1 MTFHQIHSRF
11 GKLFY
16 MILFAIMLMS
26 GLAYAAQPSIAPSEN
41 AKPAPQSSTPA
52 PDDTTRF
59 DVKPTAPVKEKDLDN
74 KMLDLKDPD
83 NLKTDIEYDENQ
95 DSYTLG
101 SKIGDSYLNTPF
113 LLTPD
118 EYHKWSL
125 RKSMSAYY
133 RKKNADDFQNKDKK
147 PFDFTDMNFDLGPA
161 EKIFGPGG
169 VKIKTQGSAE
179 LKFGTNLRSVDNPSL
194 PIRNRRTFGFDF
206 DEKINLSLQGSIGDK
221 MNMDLNYNTESSFDY
236 DAKNL
241 KLQYEGKEDEIVKL
255 IEGGNVSMPTNNS
268 LIQGASSLFGIRT
281 DLQFGKLKLQ
291 AVASQKK
298 SISKSVSS
306 SGGTQLTSFEIQ
318 ADNYESNRHFFLSHF
333 FRNHYDN
340 WMKGLPT
347 IQSGVTINRVEVWIT
362 NKNGTTTDTRNIV
375 AFTDLGENSIMNT
388 KLWSGTGSAEP
399 ANTSNNL
406 YTTINTQYEGARSIN
421 TVSSTLDG
429 IAGFHGGIDY
439 EKLESARKLSSSEY
453 TINKTLGYI
462 SLKTPLQTDQ
472 VLAVAFEYT
481 YVGRTYQ
488 VGEFSTDQN
497 DNKRCLYVK
506 TLKNAANTPS
516 MYNWKLMMKNVY
528 SLGANA
534 VEQSNFRLDVK
545 YLSDTTGVYLSYLP
559 DARLKNQTLLRLLGM
574 DRLDNKKNA
583 NPNGYFD
590 FVPGYT
596 IDTSTGRIFLPCVEP
611 FGSYLRSAIGDD
623 ATADKYVFQELYDST
638 RTVAKQIIEKD
649 KFMFTGQ
656 YKATSD
662 NVISLGAMNVPRGSV
677 VVTAGGVTLTEG
689 SDYSVNYTTGE
700 VTIINQNILDAGTPI
715 SVSLEDNAESFN
727 RKTMLGLNW
736 EYDFTKNFLLGGTL
750 MHLKEQSL
758 TSKVAMG
765 NEPLNNTIWGL
776 NLSWKQKSQ
785 WLTDMLDKI
794 PFINVTEPSSINFT
808 AEFADLMTGKNN
820 QSQSHASYLDD
831 FENTKIA
838 IDISTPTEWT
848 ISSAP
853 LLFSESSLA
862 NDVRYGYNRAL
873 LSWYTIDPLF
883 TRRSSA
889 LTPSHIKSDL
899 EQLSNHYV
907 REIPR
912 TELFPNREITV
923 GQSSTLDILNLAYYP
938 NERGPYNL
946 NPDLSPEGK
955 LYNPKSHWGGM
966 MRSLSTT
973 DFETA
978 NVEYIEFWMMDPYIY
993 NRGKAGDFS
1002 GDFYIDL
1009 GDVSEDILKDGYKF
1023 YESGMPLNGDAT
1035 QYTEDVWGRIPT
1047 QSSVTYAFNTSTGA
1061 RAKQDIGFNGLSSSE
1076 EQQFPTYATY
1086 LNEIRSKVNAT
1097 VYDSIAADPAGD
1109 DYHYFRGSDFDAN
1122 KTSILDRYKHINNP
1136 EGNSVDTENS
1146 PEKYSTAYKTIPD
1159 AEDINRDYTLNEYN
1173 NYYEYRVHL
1182 SPDSMQ
1188 VGMGYIVDRR
1198 QAGVTLRNNTKATV
1212 NWYLFRIP
1220 IEEYQTRNGNISDF
1234 SSIRF
1239 MRMFLTN
1246 FSEPIVMR
1254 FATLE
1259 LVRGDWRNYTHALTG
1274 NTTQNATGA
1283 LEVSAVSLEENN
1295 DKTPVNYVLPPG
1307 ISRVIDRTQNQL
1319 LENNEQALNI
1329 TVKNLSSG
1337 DSRAVYKNTILDLRQ
1352 YKHIQMFAHANAL
1365 TGDAS
1370 LKDDETSVF
1379 IRLGSDYKNN
1389 YYEYEIPLK
1398 LTPSGK
1404 HYDTYTEAD
1413 CEAVWPKDN
1422 MLDIDFALLTNAKKN
1437 RNKQKSLGLAS
1448 YTTPYSEYDPNK
1460 PNNKVTVMGN
1470 PSIGE
1475 IRTMMIGIR
1484 NNARAVKSVEV
1495 WVNELRL
1502 QDYTDQGG
1510 WAARAKLDMKLS
1522 DLATVALSGHV
1533 ETSGFGGLEQGIN
1546 ERRNSDLYEYNV
1558 TTNVQ
1563 LGKFFPEKAKVA
1575 IPLYYSYSHRKV
1587 APKYNPLD
1595 TDMKLKD
1602 ALDALATKQEKDS
1615 LESITTTTTIDRN
1628 FSVSNARVNIATKRH
1643 PMPYD
1648 PANFSFGYAHS
1659 HKYVSGETTVRE
1671 TNDTWRV
1678 NSAYHYSPVYNG
1690 FEPFKSV
1697 KSKSPWWKILKDEKL
1712 NYLPQSLSL
1721 TSDINRT
1728 YYELQERDME
1738 NLSNSSLPLTWSS
1751 DFLWNRTMS
1760 LNWDF
1765 TSNIHASIQ
1774 TGTNAEIEE
1783 PYTPI
1788 NKNLYPDRY
1797 TAWKDSVWHSIRN
1810 FGTPLT
1816 FQQSFNASWK
1826 LPINKIPIF
1835 EWISA
1840 DANYDATYNWNRGSK
1855 LANRSSLGNT
1865 INNSRNIK
1873 VNGRL
1878 NMEQLYN
1885 KVPFLKATN
1894 RYFALLQSGN
1904 LSNNNDKTANN
1915 DDKKKN
1921 EPKYFEKEIQ
1931 LLKDSDTTLVIA
1943 HNQKSR
1949 KIRVSAILSD
1959 GKRYPIR
1966 YKIKNSNS
1974 IEILNKDTANIKLT
1988 VRPVKKDTDQ
1998 PWYKILRVLTR
2009 TAMLVRNVNIS
2020 YNDNY
2025 SMSLPGFM
2033 PNVGDFFGQNNS
2045 SGLTP
2050 GLDFAFGLTGEGYIN
2065 RAKQRGWLLNN
2076 DSVSS
2081 PATTN
2086 SSQNLQISATLEPI
2100 QGLKIDLNATRTVN
2114 RARSILYMYE
2124 GTPITQSGAFTM
2136 TTISLK
2142 SALEGIGTA
2151 DNGYQSKSFNRFVS
2165 YLSTFRN
2172 RVEAQYSG
2180 VKYPTTSTLSGKTFD
2195 PANGTVSQ
2203 YSSDVMVPA
2212 FIAAYC
2218 GGGEHGS
2225 LKLFPSITRLLPN
2238 WNISYAGL
2246 MGIPWIRQNF
2256 KSVTLEHAY
2265 KSIYAV
2271 GSYNSYSSFM
2281 TYMND
2286 LGFVNDATTGNP
2298 VPSSMYDIS
2307 TVSINEAFSPLC
2319 GISVTLN
2326 NNLTASL
2333 KYNRTRVLTLSMTSQ
2348 QITEALSKDFV
2359 IGMAY
2364 KINNLKLFGTPK
2376 RRKITNTRNQ
2386 KTKNANNKNQNQT
2399 PDDSEPV
2406 ETGMSNP
2413 LNIRLDFSLR
2423 NQSAVNR
2430 NIITLLSQATSG
2442 NKALKISFAADYTL
2456 SKLLTLSAY
2465 FDRQTTTPLLSS
2477 SAYPTTTQDFGISMK
2492 FSLAR

>member
-1 MTFHQIHSRF
+1 MKFHQIHPRF
-11 GKLFY
+11 GKLFC
-16 MILFAIMLMS
+16 ITLFAIMLMS
-26 GLAYAAQPSIAPSEN
+26 GLVYAAQPSIISTGDAQ
-41 AKPAPQSSTPA
+41 PQHASTTPA
-52 PDDTTRF
+52 TDDTTRF
-59 DVKPTAPVKEKDLDN
+59 QVKPTAPIKEKDLDD
-74 KMLDLKDPD
+74 KMGDLKDPD
-83 NLKTDIEYDENQ
+83 NLKTDVQYNENQ
-95 DSYTLG
+95 DTYTLG
-101 SKIGDSYLNTPF
+101 SKIGDNYLNTPF
-113 LLTPD
+113 LLTPE
-118 EYHKWSL
+118 EYHNWSL
-125 RKSMSAYY
+125 RKSMNAYY
-133 RKKNADDFQNKDKK
+133 RKKNADAFQNKDKK
-147 PFDFTDMNFDLGPA
+147 PFDFSDMNFDLGPA

-206 DEKINLSLQGSIGDK
+206 DEKVNLSLQGSIGDK
-221 MNMDLNYNTESSFDY
+221 MNMNLNYNTESSFDY
-236 DAKNL
+236 DSKNL

-255 IEGGNVSMPTNNS
+255 IEAGNVSMPTNNS
-268 LIQGASSLFGIRT
+268 LIQGATSLFGIRT

-291 AVASQKK
+291 TVASQKK

-306 SGGTQLTSFEIQ
+306 SGGSQLTSFEIQ
-318 ADNYESNRHFFLSHF
+318 ADNYEGNRHFFLSHF

-347 IQSGVTINRVEVWIT
+347 IQSGITINRVEVWIT

-375 AFTDLGENSIMNT
+375 AFTDLGENTVMNT
-388 KLWSGTGSAEP
+388 KLWSATGSAEP
-399 ANTSNNL
+399 SNSSNDL
-406 YTTINTQYEGARSIN
+406 YTTINSQYAGARSIN
-421 TVSSTLDG
+421 SVSSTLEA
-429 IAGFHGGIDY
+429 IPNFRGGIDY
-439 EKLESARKLSSSEY
+439 EKLESARKLSASEY
-453 TINKTLGYI
+453 TVNKNLGYI
-462 SLKTPLQTDQ
+462 SLRTTLQTDQ
-472 VLAVAFEYT
+472 VLAVAYEYT
-481 YVGRTYQ
+481 YMGRTYQ

-497 DNKRCLYVK
+497 DNKNCLYVK

-516 MYNWKLMMKNVY
+516 MNNWKLMMKNVY
-528 SLGANA
+528 SLGATS
-534 VEQSNFRLDVK
+534 VEQSNFRLDIK

-559 DARLKNQTLLRLLGM
+559 DSKLKNQTLLRLLGM
-574 DRLDNKKNA
+574 DRLDNKNNP

-590 FVPGYT
+590 FISGYT
-596 IDTSTGRIFLPCVEP
+596 IDPSTGRIFLPCVEP
-611 FGSYLRSAIGDD
+611 FGSYLRNAIGDD
-623 ATADKYVFQELYDST
+623 ATANKYVFQELYDST
-638 RTVAKQIIEKD
+638 RTAAKQIIEKD

-656 YKATSD
+656 YKATSG

-715 SVSLEDNAESFN
+715 NVSLEDNSESFN

-736 EYDFTKNFLLGGTL
+736 EYDFSKNFLLGGTL

-758 TSKVAMG
+758 TSKIAMG

-776 NLSWKQKSQ
+776 NISWKQKSQ

-794 PFINVTEPSSINFT
+794 PFINATEPSSINFT

-820 QSQSHASYLDD
+820 QSQGDASYLDD
-831 FENTKIA
+831 FENTKA
-838 IDISTPTEWT
+838 SIDISTPTEWS
-848 ISSAP
+848 ISSTP
-853 LLFSESSLA
+853 LLFPESSLS
-862 NDVRYGYNRAL
+862 NDIRYGYNRAL
-873 LSWYTIDPLF
+873 LSWYNIDPLF
-883 TRRSSA
+883 TRRSSS

-912 TELFPNREITV
+912 TELYPNRETAV
-923 GQSSTLDILNLAYYP
+923 GQSSTLNILNLAYYP
-938 NERGPYNL
+938 DERGPYNL
-946 NPDLSPEGK
+946 NTDLSPQGK
-955 LYNPKSHWGGM
+955 LYNPKAHWGGM
-966 MRSLSTT
+966 MRAIPTT

-993 NRGKAGDFS
+993 NREKPGNFS

-1009 GDVSEDILKDGYKF
+1009 GDISEDILKDGYKF
-1023 YESGMPLNGDAT
+1023 YESGMPLNDDPT

-1047 QSSVTYAFNTSTGA
+1047 QSTVTYAFNTSNGA
-1061 RAKQDIGFNGLSSSE
+1061 RAKQDVGFNGLSSAE
-1076 EQQFPTYATY
+1076 EQQFTTYATY
-1086 LNEIRSKVNAT
+1086 LNEIRSKVNSS

-1109 DYHYFRGSDFDAN
+1109 KYHYFRGSDFDAN
-1122 KTSILDRYKHINNP
+1122 KTSILDRYKRINSP

-1146 PEKYSTAYKTIPD
+1146 PEKYSTAYKTTPD
-1159 AEDINRDYTLNEYN
+1159 AEDINHDYTLNEYN

-1182 SPDSMQ
+1182 SPDSMR
-1188 VGMGYIVDRR
+1188 VGTGYIVDRR
-1198 QAGVTLRNNTKATV
+1198 QAGVTLRNGNKTTV

-1220 IEEYQTRNGNISDF
+1220 IEEYQSRIGNINDF

-1259 LVRGDWRNYTHALTG
+1259 LVRGEWRNYTHALTG
-1274 NTTQNATGA
+1274 NSTQNATGE

-1307 ISRVIDRTQNQL
+1307 ISRVVDRTQSQL
-1319 LENNEQALNI
+1319 LEDNEQALNI

-1337 DSRAVYKNTILDLRQ
+1337 DSRAVYKNANLDLRQ
-1352 YKHIQMFAHANAL
+1352 YKHIQMFAHANAM

-1413 CEAVWPKDN
+1413 CEAVWPQDN
-1422 MLDIDFALLTNAKKN
+1422 MLDIDLSLLTNVKQD
-1437 RNKQKSLGLAS
+1437 RNKKKALGLTS
-1448 YTTPYSEYDPNK
+1448 YTTAYSEYDPHK

-1475 IRTMMIGIR
+1475 IRTMMIGVR

-1502 QDYTDQGG
+1502 KNYTEEGG
-1510 WAARAKLDMKLS
+1510 CAARAKLDMKLS

-1546 ERRNSDLYEYNV
+1546 ERRNSDLYEYSM

-1575 IPLYYSYSHRKV
+1575 IPLYYSYSRRKI

-1602 ALDALATKQEKDS
+1602 ALDALATKQERDS
-1615 LESITTTTTIDRN
+1615 LENITTTTTIDRN
-1628 FSVSNARVNIATKRH
+1628 FSVSNARVNISTKRH

-1659 HKYVSGETTVRE
+1659 HKYVSGETTMHE

-1690 FEPFKSV
+1690 FEPFKTI
-1697 KSKSPWWKILKDEKL
+1697 KSKSPWWKIIKEEKL

-1721 TSDINRT
+1721 SSDINRT
-1728 YYELQERDME
+1728 YYELLERDME

-1760 LNWDF
+1760 LNWDL

-1774 TGTNAEIEE
+1774 TGTNAEIQE

-1797 TAWKDSVWHSIRN
+1797 TQWKDSVWQSIRN

-1826 LPINKIPIF
+1826 IPINKIPIF
-1835 EWISA
+1835 EWITS
-1840 DANYDATYNWNRGSK
+1840 DLNYDATYNWNRGSRLTNK
-1855 LANRSSLGNT
+1855 ASLGNA

-1885 KVPFLKATN
+1885 KIPFLKETN
-1894 RYFALLQSGN
+1894 RYFALRQAGN
-1904 LSNNNDKTANN
+1904 ISSSSNKNNSP

-1921 EPKYFEKEIQ
+1921 EPKYFEKEIK
-1931 LLKDSDTTLVIA
+1931 LLKDSDTTIIVT

-1949 KIRVSAILSD
+1949 KIRVSAIRTD
-1959 GKRYPIR
+1959 GKRYPLR
-1966 YKIKNSNS
+1966 YKIKNANS
-1974 IEILNKDTANIKLT
+1974 IEVLNKDTANVKIT
-1988 VRPVKKDTDQ
+1988 VRALKKDTDQ
-1998 PWYKILRVLTR
+1998 PWYKILRLTAR
-2009 TAMLVRNVNIS
+2009 TAMLIRNVNIS
-2020 YNDNY
+2020 YNDNF

-2045 SGLTP
+2045 AGLTP
-2050 GLDFAFGLTGEGYIN
+2050 GLDFAFGLTGENYIN
-2065 RAKQRGWLLNN
+2065 KAKQRGWLLNN
-2076 DSVSS
+2076 DSVST

-2100 QGLKIDLNATRTVN
+2100 QGLKIDLNATRTMN

-2124 GTPITQSGAFTM
+2124 GSPTTQSGAFTM

-2151 DNGYQSKSFNRFVS
+2151 DNGYQNKSFKNFVN
-2165 YLSTFRN
+2165 YLTTFRN
-2172 RVEAQYSG
+2172 RVEAQYIG
-2180 VKYPTTSTLSGKTFD
+2180 VAYPTTSTLAGKTFD
-2195 PANGTVSQ
+2195 PANGSISQ
-2203 YSSDVMVPA
+2203 YSSDVMIPA

-2225 LKLFPSITRLLPN
+2225 LNIFPNLAHLLPN

-2256 KSVTLEHAY
+2256 KSVTLEHSY
-2265 KSIYAV
+2265 KSLYAV

-2281 TYMND
+2281 SYMND
-2286 LGFVNDATTGNP
+2286 LGFINNATTGNP
-2298 VPSSMYDIS
+2298 IPSSMYDIS

-2348 QITEALSKDFV
+2348 QITEALSKDVV
-2359 IGMAY
+2359 IGVAY
-2364 KINNLKLFGTPK
+2364 KINNLKLFGTTSH
-2376 RRKITNTRNQ
+2376 RKITPPHNKN
-2386 KTKNANNKNQNQT
+2386 KNANTANKNQT
-2399 PDDSEPV
+2399 PQETEPQ

-2413 LNIRLDFSLR
+2413 LNIRIDFSLR

-2430 NIITLLSQATSG
+2430 NIITMLSQATSG
-2442 NKALKISFAADYTL
+2442 NKALKISMAADYTL

-2492 FSLAR
+2492 FSLTR